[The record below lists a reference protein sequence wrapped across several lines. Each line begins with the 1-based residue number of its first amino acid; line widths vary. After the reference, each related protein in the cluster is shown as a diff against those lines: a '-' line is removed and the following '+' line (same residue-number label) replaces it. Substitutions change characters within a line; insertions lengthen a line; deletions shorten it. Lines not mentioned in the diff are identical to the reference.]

1 VATLAAGL
9 EVPTLPGRP
18 LVGTFPGIR
27 RDYLGTISRAD
38 REIGGLTRIV
48 AGPPGWRLTVI
59 SVTSPE
65 LIEEVLSRPADFRKQ
80 HPGYRELRRAL
91 GDNVLTSEDEV
102 WHRQRRFLASMFTRR
117 RVASSYAPVMTD
129 EAQRL
134 VTRWRSAAE
143 QGAELDAY
151 PEMIAMASRVSG
163 RILFGADMSAAA
175 DLLTRFRR
183 VNDQLLRR
191 AVSPHPLPTYLPT
204 PGNRRM
210 NRGLRQTREIVDEL
224 IARRRGEGALRQ
236 AQGRSGP
243 ARGELSEVQGTS
255 APAQRTVEEAPMPDF
270 ALQQAPGA
278 QLPEAAGAASGADD
292 MLGLLLAARDAA
304 DESDRLSDTEVADQA
319 MLFLLAGH
327 DTTSVT
333 LSCVLLQLA
342 LHPEWQDTLH
352 REVDDVLAGRPPTAP
367 ELPRMPWLLRAVRE
381 TLRLFPAAHGVG
393 RSTERDQLLAGYRI
407 PAGVWVEVSI
417 WGVHHSPRTWS
428 EPERFDPARFDLAH
442 GEPAGGHRYAYLP
455 FGAGARACIGMPISL
470 TEVQI
475 TLATILQAYEVSTPL
490 RHVPVHAAITLLPT
504 GRVPIVVRPR

>member
-1 VATLAAGL
+1 MATLVAGL
-9 EVPTLPGRP
+9 EVPTLRGRP
-18 LVGTFPGIR
+18 LVGTFPGMR

-38 REIGGLTRIV
+38 RDVGGLARIV

-65 LIEEVLSRPADFRKQ
+65 LIEEVLSRPDDFRKQ

-117 RVASSYAPVMTD
+117 RVATSYAPVMTD

-134 VTRWRSAAE
+134 VIRWRRAAE
-143 QGAELDAY
+143 RGTELDAY

-210 NRGLRQTREIVDEL
+210 NRGLAQTRQIVDEL
-224 IARRRGEGALRQ
+224 IARRRASGAFHQARGASGEGAGAEDQ
-236 AQGRSGP
+236 VSG
-243 ARGELSEVQGTS
+243 GVQ
-255 APAQRTVEEAPMPDF
+255 
-270 ALQQAPGA
+270 
-278 QLPEAAGAASGADD
+278 DD

-342 LHPEWQDTLH
+342 LYPGWQERLH
-352 REVDDVLAGRPPTAP
+352 TEVDVALSGRPPTAAD
-367 ELPRMPWLLRAVRE
+367 LPRLPWLTRAVRE

-393 RSTERDQLLAGYRI
+393 RSTERDQLLGGHRI

-417 WGVHHSPRTWS
+417 WGVHHSPRTWTD
-428 EPERFDPARFDLAH
+428 PERFDPARFELPD
-442 GEPAGGHRYAYLP
+442 GEPPGGHRYAYLP

-475 TLATILQAYEVSTPL
+475 TLAAILQVYEVSSPL
-490 RHVPVHAAITLLPT
+490 SRIPVHAAITLLPT